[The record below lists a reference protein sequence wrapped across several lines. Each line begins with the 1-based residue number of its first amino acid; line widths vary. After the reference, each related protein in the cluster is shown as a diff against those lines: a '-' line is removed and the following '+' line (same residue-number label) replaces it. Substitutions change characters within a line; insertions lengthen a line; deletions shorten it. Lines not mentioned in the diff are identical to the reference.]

1 MLKLYDTSGLSTD
14 LPVGPIANA
23 SAELLLKNILLEL
36 RVINEYLAHQ
46 ATTNGPVDM
55 VRSELLADT
64 I

>member
-14 LPVGPIANA
+14 LPVGPSANA

-36 RVINEYLAHQ
+36 RVMNEYLAHQ

>member
-36 RVINEYLAHQ
+36 RVMNEYLAHQ